1 MRSLFFLLVV
11 TTLATLTKADTPAN
25 CTWPEIAGKWIF
37 IESERLETR
46 TENCDEQHIPLNGGV
61 NKVYLKLDFPNLAT
75 DREGNLGTWTLI
87 YNQGFEV
94 IINYRKYFAFSLY
107 KQKGSTVT
115 SYCNA
120 TQPGWSHDVL
130 GNNWAC
136 FRGRKVVSWD
146 QEEEQMVKSN
156 ELFSSAHSSAG
167 RLVGVGK
174 EHRVRPFL
182 LEKVDLHRN
191 HLSEHAVRRI
201 NAQQSGWTAKVY
213 EDLREKSTEELVRM
227 AGGKKSRLASRPKP
241 KEVDEETK
249 RRAAALPE
257 EFDWRNVDG
266 VNYVSPVRD
275 QGSCGS
281 CYIFSSMALLEARLR
296 IATNNSE
303 RTVFSTQE
311 VVDCSRYS
319 QGCDGGFP
327 YLIGGKY
334 AQDYGVIDDACYPY
348 TATAQQCK
356 SPSSHASTQCRK
368 RTYAAKY
375 NYVGGYYGGCNEE
388 LMRLELVTGGPIAV
402 GFEVY
407 PDFMSYSGGVYSH
420 DAAAHRHTMARL
432 GFNPFELTNHAVLI
446 VGYGVDRQSGQKYWI
461 VKNSWSE
468 NWGLKGYFLI
478 RRGTDECGIE
488 SLAVAAKPIP

>member
-1 MRSLFFLLVV
+1 
-11 TTLATLTKADTPAN
+11 
-25 CTWPEIAGKWIF
+25 
-37 IESERLETR
+37 
-46 TENCDEQHIPLNGGV
+46 
-61 NKVYLKLDFPNLAT
+61 
-75 DREGNLGTWTLI
+75 
-87 YNQGFEV
+87 
-94 IINYRKYFAFSLY
+94 
-107 KQKGSTVT
+107 
-115 SYCNA
+115 
-120 TQPGWSHDVL
+120 
-130 GNNWAC
+130 
-136 FRGRKVVSWD
+136 
-146 QEEEQMVKSN
+146 
-156 ELFSSAHSSAG
+156 
-167 RLVGVGK
+167 
-174 EHRVRPFL
+174 
-182 LEKVDLHRN
+182 
-191 HLSEHAVRRI
+191 
-201 NAQQSGWTAKVY
+201 
-213 EDLREKSTEELVRM
+213 M

-375 NYVGGYYGGCNEE
+375 NY
-388 LMRLELVTGGPIAV
+388 
-402 GFEVY
+402 
-407 PDFMSYSGGVYSH
+407 
-420 DAAAHRHTMARL
+420 
-432 GFNPFELTNHAVLI
+432 
-446 VGYGVDRQSGQKYWI
+446 
-461 VKNSWSE
+461 
-468 NWGLKGYFLI
+468 
-478 RRGTDECGIE
+478 
-488 SLAVAAKPIP
+488 

>member
-1 MRSLFFLLVV
+1 MILNFLFL
-11 TTLATLTKADTPAN
+11 
-25 CTWPEIAGKWIF
+25 
-37 IESERLETR
+37 
-46 TENCDEQHIPLNGGV
+46 
-61 NKVYLKLDFPNLAT
+61 
-75 DREGNLGTWTLI
+75 
-87 YNQGFEV
+87 
-94 IINYRKYFAFSLY
+94 
-107 KQKGSTVT
+107 
-115 SYCNA
+115 
-120 TQPGWSHDVL
+120 
-130 GNNWAC
+130 
-136 FRGRKVVSWD
+136 
-146 QEEEQMVKSN
+146 
-156 ELFSSAHSSAG
+156 
-167 RLVGVGK
+167 
-174 EHRVRPFL
+174 
-182 LEKVDLHRN
+182 
-191 HLSEHAVRRI
+191 
-201 NAQQSGWTAKVY
+201 
-213 EDLREKSTEELVRM
+213 
-227 AGGKKSRLASRPKP
+227 
-241 KEVDEETK
+241 
-249 RRAAALPE
+249 
-257 EFDWRNVDG
+257 
-266 VNYVSPVRD
+266 
-275 QGSCGS
+275 GSCGS